1 MAAEGNRSG
10 TVWFR
15 ETDTGILIFAR
26 FSGGA
31 PVWARSAIEMK
42 QRDHVDIWL
51 RTSLKVEMLE
61 IGWGNQF
68 GFETCD
74 TYAGPRRIGA
84 EDCKTWSA
92 RQQEYRKPLERLFER
107 LWHMAPRVS
116 GEERATT
123 ALTEALLYATNFEQE
138 ALSRLAPRAV
148 PVLDATEG
156 VGFSY
161 FETVIPWDAF
171 PPADTLSLD
180 RIYVAIDIAHGN
192 KLSATTAPRSAP
204 GETPRLDALSL
215 AKPHVSRLSGC
226 SYPLDSDEKHGWYFP
241 ARSSTVSSSFALE
254 NQRHGYAY
262 DPEGLSPLPVWTSY
276 FEKPVGKTEFVCGPD
291 LKYSANG
298 RLFESDGYVHEDT
311 LTFRALEGGRHVL
324 KSGPVYGTL
333 SPFGAGECGS
343 CPTASLTMFILDP
356 ATGVT
361 EAFDDTVM
369 AGQFETDGDI
379 QLSPDWRTI
388 TVYRMKGIEPGP
400 AGWSFER
407 YCLSGDEYAPCGSGP
422 SGPPPKPRQIVF
434 GGVQ

>member
-1 MAAEGNRSG
+1 MGRRVVCSLALLGGVLLSAAAAQTIPFESNYQAGGLIPFANRWEGPVSLPLMAAEGNRSG

-31 PVWARSAIEMK
+31 PVWARSAIEMT

-51 RTSLKVEMLE
+51 RTSLKVEMPE

-84 EDCKTWSA
+84 EDCKTWGA

-116 GEERATT
+116 GEELATT

-291 LKYSANG
+291 S
-298 RLFESDGYVHEDT
+298 STQPTVDCSS
-311 LTFRALEGGRHVL
+311 LTAMFMRTR
-324 KSGPVYGTL
+324 
-333 SPFGAGECGS
+333 SPFGLWRAAGTC
-343 CPTASLTMFILDP
+343 
-356 ATGVT
+356 
-361 EAFDDTVM
+361 
-369 AGQFETDGDI
+369 
-379 QLSPDWRTI
+379 
-388 TVYRMKGIEPGP
+388 
-400 AGWSFER
+400 
-407 YCLSGDEYAPCGSGP
+407 
-422 SGPPPKPRQIVF
+422 
-434 GGVQ
+434 